1 MIYNYK
7 KAFIHDE
14 LETKKIKDFKYHVFT
29 QKDFDNYVQEIKE
42 KEDIDVKVI
51 ANTKLE
57 RVKEED
63 LDGNKDYLLIHT
75 YYFELLKEK
84 DKKAKFYIP
93 IEKDEFIRVEKKN
106 ILPIILLLIGC
117 GVILSA
123 SFIIKHP
130 DDISPDPIKSDES
143 QQVGEGDP
151 ITTENSDFYQ
161 ESTIIPGYAKIEA
174 DSERNL
180 IPLSNP
186 EENTVKFVYTILVKE
201 SEVVD
206 KTFDDYSEAANY
218 IIDNSV
224 EYTNYKD
231 GNNYTLKDS
240 NGDITNYLIEY
251 KAKENDTKTDVIKTT
266 YKVVYFSDG
275 IEPGYHIDW
284 NCYESLGV
292 GDFETQFRIST
303 YDVDTS
309 VQCYGAVQNVH
320 IVVNN

>member
-1 MIYNYK
+1 MIYNYNK
-7 KAFIHDE
+7 SFLHDE
-14 LETKKIKDFKYHVFT
+14 LETRKIKDFKYRVFT
-29 QKDFDNYVQEIKE
+29 QKDFDDYVQEVKE
-42 KEDIDVKVI
+42 NENIDVEVI
-51 ANTKLE
+51 FNTKLE
-57 RVKEED
+57 AIKED
-63 LDGNKDYLLIHT
+63 KLDDNKDYLLIHS
-75 YYFELLKEK
+75 YYFELLKES

-93 IEKDEFIRVEKKN
+93 IEKDKFIRVEKKN
-106 ILPIILLLIGC
+106 ILPIILLLIGL
-117 GVILSA
+117 G
-123 SFIIKHP
+123 FIFTIGFIVTRPKE
-130 DDISPDPIKSDES
+130 PIPTPIQSDE
-143 QQVGEGDP
+143 QQQIGTGDP
-151 ITTENSDFYQ
+151 ITTNNSDFYQ
-161 ESTIIPGYAKIEA
+161 ESTIIPGYAQIEA
-174 DSERNL
+174 TSKSNL

-309 VQCYGAVQNVH
+309 AQCYGAVQNVH
-320 IVVNN
+320 IIVNN